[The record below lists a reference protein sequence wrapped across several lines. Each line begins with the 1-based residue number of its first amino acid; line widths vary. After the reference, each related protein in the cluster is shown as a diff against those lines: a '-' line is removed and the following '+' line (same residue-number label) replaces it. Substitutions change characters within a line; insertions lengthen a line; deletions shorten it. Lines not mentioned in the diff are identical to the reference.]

1 MNIIILTL
9 YSGSHIVDSIV
20 DISVDFVSVVILE
33 WILYCGCY
41 RVVIILLIIQCGYY
55 TMDNTV
61 FFSVDI
67 LWIIQGGYIILW
79 TIQGGYYT
87 VDNTVC
93 ILQCGYIILWIIQ
106 GGHYSVCLNCGF
118 EFLQIYG
125 YQVTLSCL
133 CSIRQVTSRVT
144 FLSASNDSMFK

>member
-1 MNIIILTL
+1 MNIIIMTL
-9 YSGSHIVDSIV
+9 YCESHTVDSIV
-20 DISVDFVSVVILE
+20 DINVDFISVVILE

-55 TMDNTV
+55 TVDNTV
-61 FFSVDI
+61 FCSVGI

-106 GGHYSVCLNCGF
+106 GGHYSVCLCRLELWFRISPNIWISVYF
-118 EFLQIYG
+118 ILFMQ
-125 YQVTLSCL
+125 YQ
-133 CSIRQVTSRVT
+133 TSYITGCV
-144 FLSASNDSMFK
+144 S